1 MNHEQS
7 AWAVIA
13 SPTRYAAGI
22 QKEAGVMSWGAE
34 QLGRAASYLKGGK
47 SFGQRVEAGRQAFR
61 GAQKTYAQ
69 TRAATRTAEEIA
81 RSANPAQAAKE
92 TGKAARMLRARKQR
106 ELRAAANGGTAPAAA
121 HPRGS
126 RAPSTPRATGSA
138 APATGFASA
147 TAPKGM
153 FDDILESGSTFVK
166 NNPGTAALGTAAL
179 GFLGHQAR
187 NAYKAY
193 NSPMGRM
200 ARYAR
205 KNPMVAGAGL
215 LGAGMVAKGALS
227 RDG

>member
-13 SPTRYAAGI
+13 SPTRDAAGI
-22 QKEAGVMSWGAE
+22 QKEAGFIGEGLGKAVSWM
-34 QLGRAASYLKGGK
+34 KGGK
-47 SFGQRVEAGRQAFR
+47 SFGQRVADFTES
-61 GAQKTYAQ
+61 Y
-69 TRAATRTAEEIA
+69 
-81 RSANPAQAAKE
+81 QAARKASMTPIE
-92 TGKAARMLRARKQR
+92 TARVAAAEKAARTASRD
-106 ELRAAANGGTAPAAA
+106 AAAGGAPNPRTRSGGKGKGTAEP
-121 HPRGS
+121 
-126 RAPSTPRATGSA
+126 
-138 APATGFASA
+138 
-147 TAPKGM
+147 GM
-153 FDDILESGSTFVK
+153 FDNLLESGSTFVK
-166 NNPGTAALGTAAL
+166 NNPGTAALGSVAL
-179 GFLGHQAR
+179 GFLGNQAR

>member
-13 SPTRYAAGI
+13 SPTRDAAGI
-22 QKEAGVMSWGAE
+22 QKEAGIIGEGLGKAVSWM
-34 QLGRAASYLKGGK
+34 KGGK
-47 SFGQRVEAGRQAFR
+47 SFGQRVADFTGS
-61 GAQKTYAQ
+61 Y
-69 TRAATRTAEEIA
+69 
-81 RSANPAQAAKE
+81 QAARRASMTPVEAARVVAAK
-92 TGKAARMLRARKQR
+92 KAARKAARD
-106 ELRAAANGGTAPAAA
+106 AAAGGAP
-121 HPRGS
+121 
-126 RAPSTPRATGSA
+126 TPPKPGTGS
-138 APATGFASA
+138 GGKA
-147 TAPKGM
+147 TATATAEPGM
-153 FDDILESGSTFVK
+153 FDNLLESGSTFVK

-227 RDG
+227 RDA